1 MDTRTDFPS
10 RVFREKG
17 VVVCN
22 NIYFWW
28 EETGVVQNMNPQLN
42 QKSVPNVPTHHSVER
57 YPNVM
62 KTNTS
67 KYQATTKKY
76 LNHFIP

>member
-1 MDTRTDFPS
+1 MHEYLKFIAFILLRGCRGND
-10 RVFREKG
+10 
-17 VVVCN
+17 
-22 NIYFWW
+22 IYFWW